1 MNLIIEDVYKQKK
14 KILIIIIRKYW
25 IKYFYLEKI
34 RIYNL
39 TSERINISMETSKM
53 KNMVVLKNLPSN
65 MIEEAIVIF
74 KENSKIKAKDVI
86 NKSNQLSQ
94 VQGKSKDI
102 IFKEAEMLV
111 NDYVKRV
118 ESSKNRKIFDKK
130 INDKF
135 LKKYSVVITILF
147 IISLTINFI

>member
-1 MNLIIEDVYKQKK
+1 
-14 KILIIIIRKYW
+14 
-25 IKYFYLEKI
+25 
-34 RIYNL
+34 
-39 TSERINISMETSKM
+39 METSKM

-118 ESSKNRKIFDKK
+118 ESSKNKKIFYKK

-135 LKKYSVVITILF
+135 LKKYSIVITILF

>member
-1 MNLIIEDVYKQKK
+1 
-14 KILIIIIRKYW
+14 
-25 IKYFYLEKI
+25 
-34 RIYNL
+34 
-39 TSERINISMETSKM
+39 METSKM

-65 MIEEAIVIF
+65 IIEEAIVIF

>member
-1 MNLIIEDVYKQKK
+1 
-14 KILIIIIRKYW
+14 
-25 IKYFYLEKI
+25 
-34 RIYNL
+34 
-39 TSERINISMETSKM
+39 MENSKM

-94 VQGKSKDI
+94 IQGKSKDI

-135 LKKYSVVITILF
+135 LKKYSIVITILF

>member
-1 MNLIIEDVYKQKK
+1 
-14 KILIIIIRKYW
+14 
-25 IKYFYLEKI
+25 
-34 RIYNL
+34 
-39 TSERINISMETSKM
+39 METSKM

-86 NKSNQLSQ
+86 NKTNQLSQ
-94 VQGKSKDI
+94 IQGKSKDI

-118 ESSKNRKIFDKK
+118 ESSQNRKIFDKK
-130 INDKF
+130 INYKF
-135 LKKYSVVITILF
+135 LKKYSIVITILF

>member
-1 MNLIIEDVYKQKK
+1 
-14 KILIIIIRKYW
+14 
-25 IKYFYLEKI
+25 
-34 RIYNL
+34 
-39 TSERINISMETSKM
+39 METNKM

>member
-1 MNLIIEDVYKQKK
+1 
-14 KILIIIIRKYW
+14 
-25 IKYFYLEKI
+25 
-34 RIYNL
+34 
-39 TSERINISMETSKM
+39 METSKM

-111 NDYVKRV
+111 NDSVKRV

>member
-1 MNLIIEDVYKQKK
+1 
-14 KILIIIIRKYW
+14 
-25 IKYFYLEKI
+25 
-34 RIYNL
+34 
-39 TSERINISMETSKM
+39 METSKM

-86 NKSNQLSQ
+86 NKYNQLSQ
-94 VQGKSKDI
+94 IQGKSKDI

-118 ESSKNRKIFDKK
+118 ESSKNKKIFDKK

-135 LKKYSVVITILF
+135 LKKYSIVITILF

>member
-1 MNLIIEDVYKQKK
+1 
-14 KILIIIIRKYW
+14 
-25 IKYFYLEKI
+25 
-34 RIYNL
+34 
-39 TSERINISMETSKM
+39 
-53 KNMVVLKNLPSN
+53 

>member
-1 MNLIIEDVYKQKK
+1 
-14 KILIIIIRKYW
+14 
-25 IKYFYLEKI
+25 
-34 RIYNL
+34 
-39 TSERINISMETSKM
+39 METSKM

-102 IFKEAEMLV
+102 IFKEAEMLL

>member
-1 MNLIIEDVYKQKK
+1 
-14 KILIIIIRKYW
+14 
-25 IKYFYLEKI
+25 
-34 RIYNL
+34 
-39 TSERINISMETSKM
+39 METSKM

-74 KENSKIKAKDVI
+74 KENSKIKEKDVI

-118 ESSKNRKIFDKK
+118 ESSKNKKIFDKK

-135 LKKYSVVITILF
+135 LKKYSIVITILF

>member
-1 MNLIIEDVYKQKK
+1 
-14 KILIIIIRKYW
+14 
-25 IKYFYLEKI
+25 
-34 RIYNL
+34 
-39 TSERINISMETSKM
+39 METSKM

-94 VQGKSKDI
+94 IQGKSKDI

-118 ESSKNRKIFDKK
+118 ESSKNKKIFDKK

-135 LKKYSVVITILF
+135 LKKYSIVIKILF

>member
-1 MNLIIEDVYKQKK
+1 
-14 KILIIIIRKYW
+14 
-25 IKYFYLEKI
+25 
-34 RIYNL
+34 
-39 TSERINISMETSKM
+39 METSKM
-53 KNMVVLKNLPSN
+53 TNMVVLKNLPSN
-65 MIEEAIVIF
+65 MIEEALVIL

>member
-1 MNLIIEDVYKQKK
+1 
-14 KILIIIIRKYW
+14 
-25 IKYFYLEKI
+25 
-34 RIYNL
+34 
-39 TSERINISMETSKM
+39 METSKM
-53 KNMVVLKNLPSN
+53 KNMVVLKNLPSD

>member
-1 MNLIIEDVYKQKK
+1 
-14 KILIIIIRKYW
+14 
-25 IKYFYLEKI
+25 
-34 RIYNL
+34 
-39 TSERINISMETSKM
+39 METSKM

-135 LKKYSVVITILF
+135 LKKDSVVITILF

>member
-1 MNLIIEDVYKQKK
+1 
-14 KILIIIIRKYW
+14 
-25 IKYFYLEKI
+25 
-34 RIYNL
+34 
-39 TSERINISMETSKM
+39 METSKM

-86 NKSNQLSQ
+86 NKTKQLSQ

-135 LKKYSVVITILF
+135 LKKYSIVITILF

>member
-1 MNLIIEDVYKQKK
+1 
-14 KILIIIIRKYW
+14 
-25 IKYFYLEKI
+25 
-34 RIYNL
+34 
-39 TSERINISMETSKM
+39 METSKM

-118 ESSKNRKIFDKK
+118 ESSKNRKICDKK
-130 INDKF
+130 INDKC

>member
-1 MNLIIEDVYKQKK
+1 
-14 KILIIIIRKYW
+14 
-25 IKYFYLEKI
+25 
-34 RIYNL
+34 
-39 TSERINISMETSKM
+39 METSKM

-86 NKSNQLSQ
+86 NKTNQLSQ

-118 ESSKNRKIFDKK
+118 ESSQNRKIFDKK

>member
-1 MNLIIEDVYKQKK
+1 
-14 KILIIIIRKYW
+14 
-25 IKYFYLEKI
+25 
-34 RIYNL
+34 
-39 TSERINISMETSKM
+39 METSKM

-94 VQGKSKDI
+94 IQGKSKDI

-118 ESSKNRKIFDKK
+118 ESSKNKKIFDKK

-135 LKKYSVVITILF
+135 LKKYSIVITILF
-147 IISLTINFI
+147 IISLTINFLK

>member
-1 MNLIIEDVYKQKK
+1 
-14 KILIIIIRKYW
+14 
-25 IKYFYLEKI
+25 
-34 RIYNL
+34 
-39 TSERINISMETSKM
+39 METSKM

-94 VQGKSKDI
+94 IQGKSKDI

-118 ESSKNRKIFDKK
+118 ESSKNKKIFDKK

>member
-1 MNLIIEDVYKQKK
+1 
-14 KILIIIIRKYW
+14 
-25 IKYFYLEKI
+25 
-34 RIYNL
+34 
-39 TSERINISMETSKM
+39 METSKM
-53 KNMVVLKNLPSN
+53 KNMVVLKNLLSN

>member
-1 MNLIIEDVYKQKK
+1 
-14 KILIIIIRKYW
+14 
-25 IKYFYLEKI
+25 
-34 RIYNL
+34 
-39 TSERINISMETSKM
+39 METSKM

-86 NKSNQLSQ
+86 NKTNQLSQ
-94 VQGKSKDI
+94 IQGKSKDI

-135 LKKYSVVITILF
+135 LKKYSIVITILF

>member
-1 MNLIIEDVYKQKK
+1 M
-14 KILIIIIRKYW
+14 
-25 IKYFYLEKI
+25 EKI

>member
-1 MNLIIEDVYKQKK
+1 
-14 KILIIIIRKYW
+14 
-25 IKYFYLEKI
+25 
-34 RIYNL
+34 
-39 TSERINISMETSKM
+39 METSKM
-53 KNMVVLKNLPSN
+53 KNMVGFKN

-94 VQGKSKDI
+94 IQGKSKDI

-135 LKKYSVVITILF
+135 LKKYSIVITILF

>member
-1 MNLIIEDVYKQKK
+1 
-14 KILIIIIRKYW
+14 
-25 IKYFYLEKI
+25 
-34 RIYNL
+34 
-39 TSERINISMETSKM
+39 METSKM

-86 NKSNQLSQ
+86 NKTSQLSQ

-118 ESSKNRKIFDKK
+118 ESSQNRKIFDKK
-130 INDKF
+130 INYKF
-135 LKKYSVVITILF
+135 LKKYSIVITILF

>member
-1 MNLIIEDVYKQKK
+1 
-14 KILIIIIRKYW
+14 
-25 IKYFYLEKI
+25 
-34 RIYNL
+34 
-39 TSERINISMETSKM
+39 METSKM

-94 VQGKSKDI
+94 IQGKSKDI

-111 NDYVKRV
+111 NDYVKKV
-118 ESSKNRKIFDKK
+118 ESSKNKKIFDKK

-135 LKKYSVVITILF
+135 LKKYSIVITILF

>member
-1 MNLIIEDVYKQKK
+1 
-14 KILIIIIRKYW
+14 
-25 IKYFYLEKI
+25 
-34 RIYNL
+34 
-39 TSERINISMETSKM
+39 METSKM

-86 NKSNQLSQ
+86 NKTSQLSQ
-94 VQGKSKDI
+94 VQGKSKAI

-135 LKKYSVVITILF
+135 LKKYSIVITILF

>member
-1 MNLIIEDVYKQKK
+1 
-14 KILIIIIRKYW
+14 
-25 IKYFYLEKI
+25 
-34 RIYNL
+34 
-39 TSERINISMETSKM
+39 METSKM
-53 KNMVVLKNLPSN
+53 KNMVVLKNLPST

>member
-1 MNLIIEDVYKQKK
+1 
-14 KILIIIIRKYW
+14 
-25 IKYFYLEKI
+25 
-34 RIYNL
+34 
-39 TSERINISMETSKM
+39 METSKI
-53 KNMVVLKNLPSN
+53 KNMVVLKNLQSN

-94 VQGKSKDI
+94 IQGKSKDI

-118 ESSKNRKIFDKK
+118 ESSKNKKIFDKK

>member
-1 MNLIIEDVYKQKK
+1 
-14 KILIIIIRKYW
+14 
-25 IKYFYLEKI
+25 
-34 RIYNL
+34 
-39 TSERINISMETSKM
+39 METSKM

-111 NDYVKRV
+111 NDYMKRV

>member
-1 MNLIIEDVYKQKK
+1 
-14 KILIIIIRKYW
+14 
-25 IKYFYLEKI
+25 
-34 RIYNL
+34 
-39 TSERINISMETSKM
+39 METSKM

-65 MIEEAIVIF
+65 MIEEAIVLF